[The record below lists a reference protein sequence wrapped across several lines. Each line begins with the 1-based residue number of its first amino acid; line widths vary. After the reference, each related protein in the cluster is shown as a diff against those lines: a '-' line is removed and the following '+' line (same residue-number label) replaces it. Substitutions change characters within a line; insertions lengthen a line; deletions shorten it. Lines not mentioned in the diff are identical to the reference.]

1 MFGKLRDLAKR
12 FFDGGDAARTG
23 LSEEE
28 IQAEFKRRYHSFKL
42 LLTANKQAL
51 EVLSEMEEALHGA
64 APFGMAFI
72 RSRATAASVNVY
84 RMVDHLTSIAPSKY
98 DALYERLKD
107 IQSGVSSILE
117 KQKAPVVGEALTI
130 PLEEA
135 GADLADQVGGKM
147 AGLGEI
153 LGKTGL
159 PVPPGFVITAKA
171 YARLV
176 EHNDLTDEINRLMQ
190 AAGPDDQEA
199 LLALSSK
206 IRQRIIEA
214 EIPNDVIRAI
224 ESAFAALIVKT
235 GPDICVSL
243 RSSALGEDAAG
254 QTFAGQF
261 ASKLNVA
268 ADDIFQSYK
277 EIAASKYSPQ
287 AMAYRLNRGI
297 PDEDVPMCVGCMLMV
312 EAESGGVMY
321 SRNPLDIRDDS
332 IFVHA
337 AWGLPKLVV
346 DGAGEND
353 EFVIAREDGLSLVRR
368 TIRNKERLYA
378 CRPFEGVCRMEQ
390 GAERAG
396 DPCISDAKALELAEA
411 AQKLETMHGGPVDVE
426 WAMDASEKIYFLQC
440 RGLVQMESSFERLP
454 ADGRYGEPVL
464 RGGATA
470 SPGAASGPVILVQR
484 EADLLSF
491 PQGGVMVCPEAN
503 PRWASVINKTAAI
516 IAEKGGA
523 AGHLANVAREFR
535 VPAIMSAAGAVGA
548 VAALAPGAEV
558 TVDADGVSVYPG
570 KIQELLDL
578 AGPSGSS
585 GPAPETRTP
594 MHAVLRKVMDHI
606 TPLHLLDPNAPEFAP
621 ENCRTLHDV
630 TRFCHEK
637 SVTEMFKFGQEFS
650 FSKRAAKQLKYK
662 NAAMKWWFVNL
673 DDGFFQEAPG
683 KYVRLENIASRPV
696 MALWDGFIAVPW
708 EGPPPVDARGFM
720 AIVARSASNPHLEAA
735 AQSAFND
742 RNYFMISKEYMCLS
756 SRFGYHFCTVE
767 ALVSERAS
775 ENYVSFQFKGG
786 AAEFNRRRRRADFVS
801 AILERYGFA
810 TEVNEDSAF
819 SRIAGGPAETM
830 LGGLTVIGY
839 LLMHTR
845 QLDMIMRNNEMV
857 TRYWNKITGDLDGLV
872 GAASPPA
879 APRIPENQ
887 S

>member
-12 FFDGGDAARTG
+12 FFDDGDAARNG

-28 IQAEFKRRYHSFKL
+28 IQAEFKRRYHNFKL

-51 EVLSEMEEALHGA
+51 EVLSEMEQVLHGT

-84 RMVDHLTSIAPSKY
+84 RMVDHLSAIAPGKY
-98 DALYERLKD
+98 DALYERLKE

-117 KQKAPVVGEALTI
+117 TQKSPVVGEALTLS
-130 PLEEA
+130 LEEA
-135 GADLADQVGGKM
+135 GDDLADQVGGKM

-153 LGKTGL
+153 LRKTGL
-159 PVPPGFVITAKA
+159 PVPPGFVITARA

-176 EHNDLTDEINRLMQ
+176 EHNELTDEINRLMQ
-190 AAGPDDQEA
+190 AAGPDDQDA

-206 IRQRIIEA
+206 IRQLIIGA
-214 EIPNDVIRAI
+214 EIPADVTLAI
-224 ESAFAALIVKT
+224 ETAFAGLTAKT
-235 GPDICVSL
+235 GPDIYVSL

-268 ADDIFQSYK
+268 ADDILQSYK

-297 PDEDVPMCVGCMLMV
+297 PDEDVAMCVGCMLMV
-312 EAESGGVMY
+312 EARSGGVVY
-321 SRNPLDIRDDS
+321 SRNPIDIRDDS

-353 EFVIAREDGLSLVRR
+353 EFVVSRAGSLSIARRI
-368 TIRNKERLYA
+368 IREKGRLYA
-378 CRPFEGVCRMEQ
+378 CRPGEGVCRMEL
-390 GAERAG
+390 AMDRAN
-396 DPCISDAKALELAEA
+396 DPSITDAAVLELAGA
-411 AQKLETMHGGPVDVE
+411 ALKLEAMHGGPVDVE
-426 WAMDASEKIYFLQC
+426 WAMDASMKIYFLQC
-440 RGLVQMESSFERLP
+440 RGLVQTESAYEQLP
-454 ADGRYGEPVL
+454 ADGRYGTPVF

-470 SPGAASGPVILVQR
+470 SPGAASGPVFLVLR
-484 EADLLSF
+484 EADLLAF
-491 PQGGVMVCPEAN
+491 PRGGVMVCPEAN

-535 VPAIMSAAGAVGA
+535 VPAIMSAAGAT
-548 VAALAPGAEV
+548 AALKQDQVV
-558 TVDADGVSVYPG
+558 TVDADGRSVYPG
-570 KIQELLDL
+570 VVQELLDL
-578 AGPSGSS
+578 AGPA
-585 GPAPETRTP
+585 GPPPETRTP
-594 MHAVLRKVMDHI
+594 MHAMLRKVMDHI
-606 TPLHLLDPNAPEFAP
+606 TPLHLLDPNVPEFAP
-621 ENCRTLHDV
+621 RNCRTLHDV

-637 SVTEMFKFGQEFS
+637 SVAEMFKFGQEFS

-662 NAAMKWWFVNL
+662 GAAMKWWFVNL
-673 DDGFFQEAPG
+673 DDGFRREAPG
-683 KYVRLENIASRPV
+683 KYVALEDIASRPV
-696 MALWDGFIAVPW
+696 MALWEGFVAVPW
-708 EGPPPVDARGFM
+708 DGPPPVDARGFM

-735 AQSAFND
+735 SQSAFND

-767 ALVSERAS
+767 ALVSERVN

-786 AAEFNRRRRRADFVS
+786 AAEFDRRRRRADFVS

-810 TEVNEDSAF
+810 VEVNEDSAF
-819 SRIAGGPAETM
+819 SRIGGGPAESM
-830 LGGLTVIGY
+830 LNGLTAIGY

-845 QLDMIMRNNEMV
+845 QLDMIMQNKEMV
-857 TRYWNKITGDLDGLV
+857 TRYWNKITNDLDGLL
-872 GAASPPA
+872 GGPSLTPPDV
-879 APRIPENQ
+879 PRTPE
-887 S
+887 SRA